1 MSKPTQDVF
10 FISSLCFPLG
20 YFLIVQ
26 DGEPVSKMA
35 EEYMNKGKAM
45 LEDKKAGFEAHKVKV
60 DGSSIAR
67 AQRVGW

>member
-1 MSKPTQDVF
+1 
-10 FISSLCFPLG
+10 
-20 YFLIVQ
+20 
-26 DGEPVSKMA
+26 MA